1 MNKYGKI
8 DSHIDAKLAFIMKKV
23 GLVNQKILYHDL
35 V

>member
-8 DSHIDAKLAFIMKKV
+8 DSHIDAKLALIIIKI
-23 GLVNQKILYHDL
+23 GLVNQKVLHHDL

>member
-8 DSHIDAKLAFIMKKV
+8 DSHIDATLALIIKKI
-23 GLVNQKILYHDL
+23 GLVNQKLLHHDL